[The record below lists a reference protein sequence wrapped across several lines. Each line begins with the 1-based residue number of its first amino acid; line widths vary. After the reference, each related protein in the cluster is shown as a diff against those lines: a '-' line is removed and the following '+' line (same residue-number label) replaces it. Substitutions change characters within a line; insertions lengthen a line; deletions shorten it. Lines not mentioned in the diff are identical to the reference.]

1 VRFSETSLPSEYLAF
16 REAIKDLTKLMNFEL
31 SNPQQLLRETARSSL
46 SKACPKQRV
55 REIMAQ
61 ESAFDPGLWQTVTEQ
76 GWVALH
82 LPENVGGLGLGCVE
96 LAVVAEETSRACMPG
111 PFLST
116 LWAATLLG
124 QLNKPEITTQY
135 LNPIIEGKLKA
146 TVAFLEPGT
155 DWSPEHVCLS
165 LEQNGKGWQLTGQK
179 TFVLDAGAVDLVL
192 CVVRKGQDLAVIA
205 LPAGHKGMT
214 LSATPALDATRK
226 LFDLSFD
233 KVAVTD
239 RQIIASGAGARAA
252 LEHASLVATLAVCAE
267 AVGAMQW
274 VLETTV
280 EYAKTR
286 QQFGEIIGSFQAVQH
301 QCVDMLLYTE
311 SARAA
316 TRFAAW
322 ALTAG
327 DPDAGKAVSVA
338 KAYCSDMGREACN
351 HGVQVHGGIGFTWE
365 HDLHLYLKRVSLCE
379 ALFGDA
385 SYHRER
391 IACAMLD

>member
-1 VRFSETSLPSEYLAF
+1 LVFP
-16 REAIKDLTKLMNFEL
+16 EAINEQKRTMNFEL
-31 SNPQQLLRETARSSL
+31 SNPQQLLRETTRSSL

-55 REIMAQ
+55 RELMSK
-61 ESAFDPGLWQTVTEQ
+61 ESAFDPALWQTVTEQ

-82 LPENVGGLGLGCVE
+82 LPEDVGGLGLGYVE

-124 QLNKPEITTQY
+124 RLNKPEIASRY

-146 TVAFLEPGT
+146 TVALLEPGT
-155 DWSPEHVCLS
+155 DWSLDHVRLS
-165 LEQNGKGWQLTGQK
+165 LEKNGGWQLNGRK

-192 CVVRKGQDLAVIA
+192 CVVRKGQDLALVT
-205 LPAGHKGMT
+205 LPAGSQGMT
-214 LSATPALDATRK
+214 LTATPALDATRK
-226 LFDLSFD
+226 LFDVQFD
-233 KVAVTD
+233 KCPVTD
-239 RQIIASGAGARAA
+239 AQVIASGAEARSA
-252 LEHASLVATLAVCAE
+252 LEHAALVATLAVCAE

-274 VLETTV
+274 VLEASV

-301 QCVDMLLYTE
+301 QCVDMLLHTE
-311 SARAA
+311 SARSA

-322 ALTAG
+322 ALAAG
-327 DPDAGKAVSVA
+327 EPEAAKAVSVA
-338 KAYCSDMGREACN
+338 KAYCSDMGREVCN

-385 SYHRER
+385 SYHREG
-391 IACAMLD
+391 IARAMLD